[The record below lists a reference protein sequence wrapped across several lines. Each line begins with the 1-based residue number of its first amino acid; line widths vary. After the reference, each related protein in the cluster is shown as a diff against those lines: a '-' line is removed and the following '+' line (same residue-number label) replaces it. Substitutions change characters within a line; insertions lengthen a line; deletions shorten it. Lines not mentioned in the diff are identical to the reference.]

1 MQDNINK
8 FKTEAFST
16 PESFQADVDD
26 SFIVAPYV
34 RGLRTQGMI
43 VGKYTS
49 GDTRYQPEQPL
60 PNNYLTT
67 LPSKIS
73 KRYSPLNI
81 EQNTGMPIP
90 PDPSFM
96 KANSHVER
104 IVTVRDL
111 IMNKDVDDSIVE
123 KSKSAPISGIDF
135 ARTHSEAALFLSKLG
150 KDVSYEAHH
159 SAIKKDGT
167 TNEANSD
174 IGESRIATHYNT
186 TNEANSAI
194 GESRIAPMERIVVKQ
209 SDVKKS
215 DFDSKIVLNSI
226 PEKNYDNLNLVAVGY
241 EHLIDSQVNRAS
253 KPKEEQIK
261 TNKNFIATSKLKPT
275 NAVSLNSVLSNSD
288 TEDGSNSV
296 DFFSETSNEQ
306 TISSTRSQSKNLV
319 NLVESKMSAKSQPE
333 IVNIED
339 APVVIRQVIEDFTQM
354 KEEQQKERAVQM
366 KTVENRVKKIIQS
379 ELPEEVEDSQSA
391 AVEIREI
398 IREVVENHPNLI
410 QRNNNQDMEFS
421 VASRD
426 KFLRVQIEQELR
438 DKFESR
444 IADNNKLMEKQNRV
458 MFEEMM
464 HRFLNP

>member
-26 SFIVAPYV
+26 SFIAAPYV

-67 LPSKIS
+67 LPSKIA

-96 KANSHVER
+96 KTNSHSER

-174 IGESRIATHYNT
+174 
-186 TNEANSAI
+186 I

>member
-26 SFIVAPYV
+26 SFVAAPYV

-67 LPSKIS
+67 LPSKIA

-96 KANSHVER
+96 KTNSNSDR
-104 IVTVRDL
+104 IITIRDL
-111 IMNKDVDDSIVE
+111 ITNKDADDSMVE

-135 ARTHSEAALFLSKLG
+135 ARTHPEAALFLSKLG

-159 SAIKKDGT
+159 SAIKKDDT

-174 IGESRIATHYNT
+174 IGESRISPHHNT
-186 TNEANSAI
+186 TNEANSDI
-194 GESRIAPMERIVVKQ
+194 GESRISPMERIVVKQ

-275 NAVSLNSVLSNSD
+275 NAISLNSVLSSGNTSD
-288 TEDGSNSV
+288 DSNSV
-296 DFFSETSNEQ
+296 DFISETPNE
-306 TISSTRSQSKNLV
+306 
-319 NLVESKMSAKSQPE
+319 
-333 IVNIED
+333 
-339 APVVIRQVIEDFTQM
+339 
-354 KEEQQKERAVQM
+354 
-366 KTVENRVKKIIQS
+366 
-379 ELPEEVEDSQSA
+379 
-391 AVEIREI
+391 
-398 IREVVENHPNLI
+398 
-410 QRNNNQDMEFS
+410 
-421 VASRD
+421 
-426 KFLRVQIEQELR
+426 
-438 DKFESR
+438 
-444 IADNNKLMEKQNRV
+444 
-458 MFEEMM
+458 
-464 HRFLNP
+464 

>member
-43 VGKYTS
+43 IGKYTS

-96 KANSHVER
+96 KNNSRLGR
-104 IVTVRDL
+104 ILTIRDL
-111 IMNKDVDDSIVE
+111 ITNKDVDDSIVE

-159 SAIKKDGT
+159 SAIKKDGAI
-167 TNEANSD
+167 NEANSD
-174 IGESRIATHYNT
+174 IGESRIA
-186 TNEANSAI
+186 
-194 GESRIAPMERIVVKQ
+194 PMERIVAKQ
-209 SDVKKS
+209 PNVKKS

-241 EHLIDSQVNRAS
+241 EHLIDSQVNMAS

-288 TEDGSNSV
+288 TTDGSNSV
-296 DFFSETSNEQ
+296 DFISETSNEQ

-319 NLVESKMSAKSQPE
+319 NLVENKMSAKSQPE
-333 IVNIED
+333 IANIED

-379 ELPEEVEDSQSA
+379 ELPEEVEDSPTA

-444 IADNNKLMEKQNRV
+444 IADNNKLMEKQNRA

>member
-43 VGKYTS
+43 IGKYTS

-96 KANSHVER
+96 KNNSRLGR
-104 IVTVRDL
+104 ILTIRDL
-111 IMNKDVDDSIVE
+111 ITNKDVDDSIVE

-159 SAIKKDGT
+159 SAIKKDGAI
-167 TNEANSD
+167 NEANSD
-174 IGESRIATHYNT
+174 IGESRIA
-186 TNEANSAI
+186 
-194 GESRIAPMERIVVKQ
+194 PMERIVAKQ
-209 SDVKKS
+209 PNVKKS

-241 EHLIDSQVNRAS
+241 EHLIDSQVNMAS

-288 TEDGSNSV
+288 TTDGSNSV

-306 TISSTRSQSKNLV
+306 TISGTRNQSKNLV
-319 NLVESKMSAKSQPE
+319 NLVESKMSAKSQSE
-333 IVNIED
+333 IANIED

-398 IREVVENHPNLI
+398 IKEVVENHPNLI

-444 IADNNKLMEKQNRV
+444 IADNNKLMEKQNRA

>member
-26 SFIVAPYV
+26 SFIIAPYV

-43 VGKYTS
+43 IGKYTS

-96 KANSHVER
+96 KNNSRLGR
-104 IVTVRDL
+104 ILTIRDL
-111 IMNKDVDDSIVE
+111 ITNKDVDDSIVE

-159 SAIKKDGT
+159 SAIKKDGAI
-167 TNEANSD
+167 NEANSD
-174 IGESRIATHYNT
+174 IGESRIA
-186 TNEANSAI
+186 
-194 GESRIAPMERIVVKQ
+194 PMERIVAKQ
-209 SDVKKS
+209 PNVKKS

-241 EHLIDSQVNRAS
+241 EHLIDSQVNMAS

-288 TEDGSNSV
+288 TTDGSNSV

-306 TISSTRSQSKNLV
+306 TISGTRNQSKNLV
-319 NLVESKMSAKSQPE
+319 NLVESKMSAKSQSE
-333 IVNIED
+333 IANIED

-398 IREVVENHPNLI
+398 IKEVVENHPNLI

-464 HRFLNP
+464 RRFLNP

>member
-8 FKTEAFST
+8 FHKEAFAT
-16 PESFQADVDD
+16 PENFQADVDD
-26 SFIVAPYV
+26 SFVAAPYV

-60 PNNYLTT
+60 PNSYLTT
-67 LPSKIS
+67 LPSKIA

-96 KANSHVER
+96 KNNSHSGR
-104 IVTVRDL
+104 IFTIRDL
-111 IMNKDVDDSIVE
+111 ITNKDADDNSFE
-123 KSKSAPISGIDF
+123 KNKAVPISGIDF
-135 ARTHSEAALFLSKLG
+135 ARTHSEAALFLTKLG
-150 KDVSYEAHH
+150 KEVSYEAHH
-159 SAIKKDGT
+159 SALKKD
-167 TNEANSD
+167 
-174 IGESRIATHYNT
+174 GESRIM
-186 TNEANSAI
+186 
-194 GESRIAPMERIVVKQ
+194 PMERIVVKP
-209 SDVKKS
+209 SDVQKS

-226 PEKNYDNLNLVAVGY
+226 PEKNYDNLNLVPVGY

-253 KPKEEQIK
+253 KLREEQIK
-261 TNKNFIATSKLKPT
+261 TNKNFIATSKLKPA
-275 NAVSLNSVLSNSD
+275 NAVSLNSVLSNGDESD
-288 TEDGSNSV
+288 SSSSV
-296 DFFSETSNEQ
+296 NFISETPNEQ
-306 TISSTRSQSKNLV
+306 QAISSTRNQSQNLV
-319 NLVESKMSAKSQPE
+319 TLIENKMSAKSQPE